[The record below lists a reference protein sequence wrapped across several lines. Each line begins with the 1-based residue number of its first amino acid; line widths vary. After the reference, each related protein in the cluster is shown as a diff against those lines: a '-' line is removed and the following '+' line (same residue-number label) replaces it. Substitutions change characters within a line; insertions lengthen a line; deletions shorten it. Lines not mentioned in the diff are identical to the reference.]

1 MASKQITKTWWGEK
15 WLDALKGVYYTN
27 RIGRGKTYANTGRV
41 YDILIKDNLA
51 LAKVKGNYRNYYNVS
66 VEFKL
71 FTQKEKN
78 IIIKTIY
85 ENPQIQSALLNHK
98 LPSQLYSLLLE
109 EGVNVFPTSHE
120 SLDTN
125 CNCPD
130 YTTICKHIAGLVYM
144 IALEID
150 KDPFLIFK
158 LQGLDLLDCLN
169 LEVEKNTVKDISEI
183 FTNTDTPK
191 DEDLDFSKISNLHSE
206 IFQLLDDNPVF
217 YKKDFK
223 AILDNI
229 YRSMPRYAKKHCEN
243 YTRQGYNHYGGYTK
257 LDFKYSQFTGQEDE
271 YIGWLEEIFQKRW
284 SMPNQ
289 WETFKLNINNNY
301 QISSI
306 KTGAKT
312 PFNSNKSKSTLFGFY
327 TELSESNITT
337 FNYDIQF
344 LNLIYQFTLELIKK
358 HAIVPELFKSGK
370 NYHIRWVP
378 AVFDKNISNVINV
391 LTDFCPENL
400 ITFKNNELSRK
411 DQIIVAVSL
420 FVQGFFERYLKY
432 GTAQSIKR
440 NYTEDV
446 FKLFFCYPQKF
457 KNEITTPE
465 AINQWLSKFQINSRD
480 YDLYLL
486 IEESHNG
493 FNIDIK
499 VNDEMESINEVIET
513 TSDTLLKTNLLK
525 DLPHK

>member
-1 MASKQITKTWWGEK
+1 MASKQITKTWLGEK